1 MTSPAARVSQEL
13 LTVTIQKRFS
23 GERESSF
30 LLDVEFVAA
39 KGFTILFGASGAG
52 KTTLLDCIAGLQ
64 SPESG
69 KIAIGDFVLFDP
81 AARVNVPPNRRSVGY
96 LLQSLAL
103 FPHMTVQ
110 ENVQYGLAALD
121 EGERESRCRV
131 ILESF
136 RIADLARR
144 RPGEISGGER
154 QRVALARTLVTRPR
168 VLLLDEPLT
177 ALDAVTRS
185 QILDDLR
192 AWNHA
197 HGIPI
202 LYVTHQR
209 AEVFALGER
218 VIVLDAGRII
228 ARGSPHEVLQRP
240 ESETVAQL
248 AGFENIFD
256 CSFVAAHPD
265 QGTMTCRVANST
277 LDLEVPLSRV
287 DTSQPLRVGIR
298 AGDILLA
305 SLPPQGLSA
314 RNVFPGVISSLE
326 QRDVTVVAKV
336 NCGAE
341 FEVHLT
347 PAARDSLQLQV
358 GGKIWLVVKTY
369 SCQVMQTVD
378 SGGIKILIFT
388 GDPTPKSCCGITC
401 VRACLRQL
409 WGSPA
414 GASCTKPPA

>member
-1 MTSPAARVSQEL
+1 MTSPALHVAQEL
-13 LTVTIQKRFS
+13 LSVTIQKRFS
-23 GERESSF
+23 GERGSSF

-64 SPESG
+64 SPEQG
-69 KIAIGDFVLFDP
+69 RIAIGDVVLFDSGS
-81 AARVNVPPNRRSVGY
+81 RVNVPPNRRSVGY

-103 FPHMTVQ
+103 FPHMTVR
-110 ENVQYGLAALD
+110 ENVQYGLASLD
-121 EGERESRCRV
+121 QHEREYRCRA

-136 RIADLARR
+136 RIADLVSR

-177 ALDAVTRS
+177 ALDAITRS
-185 QILDDLR
+185 QIVDDLR
-192 AWNHA
+192 AWNA
-197 HGIPI
+197 QRGIPI

-209 AEVFALGER
+209 AEVFALGES
-218 VIVLDAGRII
+218 VIVLEAGRVV

-240 ESETVAQL
+240 HSETVAQL

-256 CSFVAAHPD
+256 CSFGAARPE
-265 QGTMTCRVANST
+265 QGTMTCRVAGST

-287 DTSQPLRVGIR
+287 DTSQSLRVGIR

-305 SLPPQGLSA
+305 SSPPQGLSA

-326 QRDVTVVAKV
+326 QRDVTIFAKV
-336 NCGAE
+336 NCGGAV

-369 SCQVMQTVD
+369 SCQVMQ
-378 SGGIKILIFT
+378 GGGERT
-388 GDPTPKSCCGITC
+388 G
-401 VRACLRQL
+401 
-409 WGSPA
+409 
-414 GASCTKPPA
+414 